1 MSEVKENTIE
11 IKSVKDLLKMNLSI
25 PDYQRPYKWT
35 IPNIESL
42 LNDICNCTKEAEK
55 FDNFKYRIGTIILHK
70 DKKHKYNIVDGQ
82 QRIISLVLLENIL
95 NGNSKNN
102 DFEFTNKISQK
113 NIHDNYAYMKEWFS
127 LKQTEKENFKNA
139 IEKNLEV
146 VVITVYEVNEA
157 FQLFDSQNTRGKS
170 LDPHALLKA
179 HHLRQMREYP
189 YEMERAVEKW
199 EAKDP
204 KKIHK

>member
-11 IKSVKDLLKMNLSI
+11 IKSVKDLLKMKLYI

-102 DFEFTNKISQK
+102 NFEFSNKISQK
-113 NIHDNYAYMKEWFS
+113 NIHDNLQFCRQICFPINKSVALFLEFS
-127 LKQTEKENFKNA
+127 NSRSLFYKAGIF
-139 IEKNLEV
+139 L
-146 VVITVYEVNEA
+146 VIVFLSYCDIGVYVIGFFSIN
-157 FQLFDSQNTRGKS
+157 
-170 LDPHALLKA
+170 
-179 HHLRQMREYP
+179 
-189 YEMERAVEKW
+189 
-199 EAKDP
+199 
-204 KKIHK
+204 